1 MNEYHL
7 ILLALL
13 LSAFFS
19 GMEIAFVSANKLKF
33 EVDKKTGG
41 FSSRLLARIVHS
53 DSNFISA
60 MLVGNNLALVV
71 YGLSIAIIL
80 EPFLHRVLPVGV
92 NTEFSVFLGQTI
104 ISSTII
110 LVFAE
115 FLPKVLFRINPNRL
129 FGIFSFPVYIVYL
142 ATYPLVVITIGISRF
157 FLKLFFQMDID
168 DQKRGFDFVDIDNF
182 LREYGEASGTPND
195 EARDLQL
202 FKNAI
207 EFPDIKVRECMT
219 PRTEIVAVAHT
230 EKPEKIRQVLSKTG
244 HSKVLVYKNSIDNII
259 GYLHVY
265 DLFKKP
271 KEIAEIIKPL
281 ALVPETMLI
290 KKLFD
295 RLIKQKKSIAV
306 VVDEFGGTSGIIT
319 IEDIMEEIFGEIDD
333 EHDFESL
340 LERELGQ
347 GEYILSARLEID
359 YLNEKYSF
367 QIPES
372 DEYNTLGGFILNHL
386 ETIPK
391 KGQEI
396 TIEGLRFRISQVSK
410 KLIEKV
416 LVTVLKES

>member
-1 MNEYHL
+1 
-7 ILLALL
+7 
-13 LSAFFS
+13 
-19 GMEIAFVSANKLKF
+19 MEIAFVSANKLKF

-41 FSSRLLARIVHS
+41 LWPKLLAKIVDS

-71 YGLSIAIIL
+71 YGISTAVIL
-80 EPFLHRVLPVGV
+80 EPVLHELLPIGIK
-92 NTEFSVFLGQTI
+92 TELSVFLGQTI
-104 ISSTII
+104 ISSTVI
-110 LVFAE
+110 LVLAE

-129 FGIFSFPVYIVYL
+129 FVFFAFPVYIIYSL
-142 ATYPLVVITIGISRF
+142 LYPLVVITMGVSRF
-157 FLKLFFQMDID
+157 FLRLFFKMDID
-168 DQKRGFDFVDIDNF
+168 DQKKGFDFVDIDNF
-182 LREYGEASGTPND
+182 LKEYGEVSNAPKD

-230 EKPEKIRQVLSKTG
+230 EKPEKIRQILSRTG
-244 HSKVLVYKNSIDNII
+244 HSKVLVYKNSIDEII
-259 GYLHVY
+259 GYLHAY
-265 DLFKKP
+265 DFFKKP
-271 KEIAEIIKPL
+271 KEISEIIKPL
-281 ALVPETMLI
+281 VLVPETMLI

-295 RLIKQKKSIAV
+295 KLIKQKMSIAA

-340 LERELGQ
+340 LEREIGK
-347 GEYILSARLEID
+347 GEYILSARFEID
-359 YLNEKYSF
+359 YLNEKYGF
-367 QIPES
+367 EIPES

-396 TIEGLRFRISQVSK
+396 IFEGLRFRISQVSN

-416 LVTVLKES
+416 LVSVLKDP